1 MNFVL
6 FKAEYAVIHWDT
18 KILTDLTGEEKVD
31 RIPVILSQRS
41 GSQLLGI
48 PKMNSGTGAES
59 ANAVFDLAVTW
70 NIVNKIVAMVFD
82 TTAANTGEYNG
93 ACVLLEKKI
102 GRSLL
107 ALACRHHIFEI
118 IVGSIVT
125 SLLGPTNG
133 PTLPIFVRF
142 KKNWNSIDKTKFE
155 PGINDEIMKKAL
167 GDIQDDIIIFC
178 QNEIK
183 KEIARHDYEE
193 LLQLVLIFLGG
204 YSKKMTFR
212 EPTTIHQARW
222 MANLIYSLKMF
233 MFKGQFKMSSK
244 EVQALRRIIVYTIR
258 YHVKA
263 WFLCTHAINAPN
275 HDLSLMKSLYE
286 YRKIDREMSELAVK
300 KFCNHLWYLSDECI
314 AFAVFDPEVPV
325 AEKREMT
332 QQILNYDA
340 ETDEEKPQNNKRYKL
355 MPSQLSNFCKMNLH
369 EFITLNTMAFFDRFD
384 ISKAFLSTDPS
395 N

>member
-1 MNFVL
+1 M
-6 FKAEYAVIHWDT
+6 
-18 KILTDLTGEEKVD
+18 TDLTGKDKVD
-31 RIPVILSQRS
+31 RIPVILSQKS

-59 ANAVFDLAVTW
+59 ADAVFNLAVAW
-70 NIVNKIVAMVFD
+70 KVLNEIVAMIFD

-93 ACVLLEKKI
+93 ACVLLEQKI

-118 IVGSIVT
+118 IVGNIVT

-133 PTLPIFVRF
+133 PTLPIFIRF
-142 KKNWNSIDKTKFE
+142 KKNWKSIDKTKFE
-155 PGINDEIMKKAL
+155 PGINDEIMKNAL

-183 KEIARHDYEE
+183 KEISRHDYEE

-212 EPTTIHQARW
+212 DPGAVHQARW

-233 MFKGQFKMSSK
+233 MFKSQFKMSSK

-263 WFLCTHAINAPN
+263 WFLCSYAITAPN
-275 HDLSLMKSLYE
+275 HDLNFMKSLYE

-314 AFAVFDPEVPV
+314 AFAIFDPEVLL
-325 AEKREMT
+325 AEKRKMA
-332 QQILNYDA
+332 QQILNYDT
-340 ETDEEKPQNNKRYKL
+340 ETDEEKPPNVKRYKL
-355 MPSQLSNFCKMNLH
+355 MPSQVSNFCKMSLND
-369 EFITLNTMAFFDRFD
+369 FITPNTVAFFDRFD

-395 N
+395 T

>member
-1 MNFVL
+1 MLFC
-6 FKAEYAVIHWDT
+6 FKAEYAVIQWDT
-18 KILTDLTGEEKVD
+18 KILMDLTGKDKVD

-48 PKMNSGTGAES
+48 PKMSSGTGAAS
-59 ANAVFDLAVTW
+59 ANAVFDLAVYW
-70 NIVNKIVAMVFD
+70 NVVNKVVAMIFD

-93 ACVLLEKKI
+93 ACVLLEQKI

-107 ALACRHHIFEI
+107 PLACRHHIFEI

-125 SLLGPTNG
+125 FLLGPTNG

-142 KKNWNSIDKTKFE
+142 KKNWKSIDRTKFE
-155 PGINDEIMKKAL
+155 PGINDEIMKNAL
-167 GDIQDDIIIFC
+167 DDIQDDIIIFC

-204 YSKKMTFR
+204 HTTKMTFR

-233 MFKGQFKMSSK
+233 MFKSQFKMSSK

-263 WFLCTHAINAPN
+263 WFLCTYAVTAPN
-275 HDLSLMKSLYE
+275 HDLNLMKSLYE

-314 AFAVFDPEVPV
+314 ALAIFDPEVPV
-325 AEKREMT
+325 GEKRKMA
-332 QQILNYDA
+332 QQILNYDT
-340 ETDEEKPQNNKRYKL
+340 ETDDETPPNAKRYKL
-355 MPSQLSNFCKMNLH
+355 MPSQVSNFCKMSLH
-369 EFITLNTMAFFDRFD
+369 DFITPNTLAFFDRFD
-384 ISKAFLSTDPS
+384 ISKAFLSTDPL